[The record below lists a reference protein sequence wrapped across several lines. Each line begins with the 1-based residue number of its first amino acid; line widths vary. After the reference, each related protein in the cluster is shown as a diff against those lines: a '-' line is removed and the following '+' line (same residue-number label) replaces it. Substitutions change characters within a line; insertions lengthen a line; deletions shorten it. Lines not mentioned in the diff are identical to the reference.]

1 MKPIKEVIENIKK
14 YQKHFAGQI
23 PDIAVEKKQAE
34 EQTVNIPPEAKR
46 SETQHADGR
55 KPEKPVNGT
64 IHDKSFDEQSPN
76 EHSTNAENSVSSLW
90 EKTLERV
97 DTPLASKI
105 SKADVELKGNDLF
118 LTLNGGHAV
127 FEDAI
132 RKNLRSIEKILSEI
146 SGRKIKIKI
155 KTLQKKSMRK
165 KEIKEKIMNEPLIK
179 EAMEL
184 FEGRIVEIT
193 PLEKSQNTNNGGNYV

>member
-1 MKPIKEVIENIKK
+1 MV
-14 YQKHFAGQI
+14 
-23 PDIAVEKKQAE
+23 
-34 EQTVNIPPEAKR
+34 
-46 SETQHADGR
+46 
-55 KPEKPVNGT
+55 
-64 IHDKSFDEQSPN
+64 
-76 EHSTNAENSVSSLW
+76 
-90 EKTLERV
+90 
-97 DTPLASKI
+97 
-105 SKADVELKGNDLF
+105 
-118 LTLNGGHAV
+118 HAV